1 MRNGEE
7 RPPGEGV
14 WGSDEEETTST
25 GKLRLLRGTP
35 APAVTDLHEAMG
47 KLMASVARIEVTQR
61 EWPLLRSEVSQLR
74 KDLELDRSFLVRRAA
89 RRSSNR
95 LALLVSG
102 LFVLY
107 DQAAPILHAIWKGF
121 HR

>member
-1 MRNGEE
+1 MRNGEQ
-7 RPPGEGV
+7 PPHEGG

-35 APAVTDLHEAMG
+35 APVPTDLHEAMG
-47 KLMASVARIEVTQR
+47 KLMAAVARLETKARDLETLPR
-61 EWPLLRSEVSQLR
+61 EFAQLR
-74 KDLELDRSFLVRRAA
+74 KDVEQDRTFLVRRAA